1 MAPDDAGTKVEID
14 WTRAIAGALAAVAS
28 AILLST
34 LGAAGTI
41 IGAAIG
47 SLVVTVGSALF
58 TRGLSGNRRSAAA
71 DQQAADPAYAGRH
84 AAAPTWEREA
94 TRDEA
99 AAGWRSRLGR
109 LRWGRIVLV
118 SATLFV
124 VALGLITLVELVAG
138 RTVASLTG
146 GSEDDGGTTISNFI
160 DEPDQQ
166 EDPPAPVPSESP
178 SPSPTPTE
186 SSPTST
192 ATTTPPPVTTP
203 TPSPAATPSPTVV
216 ETPTPVQQPSAA
228 ASP

>member
-58 TRGLSGNRRSAAA
+58 TRGLSGNRRGETTT
-71 DQQAADPAYAGRH
+71 QPVADPAYAGRH
-84 AAAPTWEREA
+84 AAEPTSERGA
-94 TRDEA
+94 AEA
-99 AAGWRSRLGR
+99 APATGWRERVGR
-109 LRWGRIVLV
+109 LRWGRIALV

-124 VALGLITLVELVAG
+124 VTLGIITLFELAAG
-138 RTVASLTG
+138 RSVASFTG
-146 GSEDDGGTTISNFI
+146 GSAEDGGTTISNVV
-160 DEPDQQ
+160 DEPAQH
-166 EDPPAPVPSESP
+166 EDPPAPSPSESP
-178 SPSPTPTE
+178 SPSET
-186 SSPTST
+186 
-192 ATTTPPPVTTP
+192 
-203 TPSPAATPSPTVV
+203 ATPSPTPTETPTTTPTPTPSVTTTPSPTTA
-216 ETPTPVQQPSAA
+216 ETPTPVQEPAVD